1 MATTDTRSG
10 FRLPWSTDRA
20 QDDITNPDTDEGA
33 PESAVASDQPAATW
47 TESDF
52 TARPA
57 IGSGQAVSAGVPPPA
72 AAQPAPAPKKPTKLM
87 ADLAAAIR
95 ATTVSARDQQMG
107 QLEAEASTIVETIR
121 AQSEEGAVALRR
133 KSDEDVAAIR
143 EWAKAEIARIKDS
156 CEAKIA
162 DRKHV
167 LEQEV
172 ADHAA
177 AIEDRVAEVHRTV
190 DGYRRAMDHLR
201 SDHDHEIHQ

>member
-1 MATTDTRSG
+1 MAWPDSDFASRTG
-10 FRLPWSTDRA
+10 FEAARQRPAD
-20 QDDITNPDTDEGA
+20 A
-33 PESAVASDQPAATW
+33 PEPAQEAPKMVVEPSAP
-47 TESDF
+47 
-52 TARPA
+52 
-57 IGSGQAVSAGVPPPA
+57 
-72 AAQPAPAPKKPTKLM
+72 PKKPTKLM

-133 KSDEDVAAIR
+133 KSDEDVAGIR
-143 EWAKAEIARIKDS
+143 DWAKAEIARIKETS
-156 CEAKIA
+156 ESRIG

-177 AIEDRVAEVHRTV
+177 AIEDRCAEVHSTV
-190 DGYRRAMDHLR
+190 
-201 SDHDHEIHQ
+201 

>member
-1 MATTDTRSG
+1 MSE
-10 FRLPWSTDRA
+10 L
-20 QDDITNPDTDEGA
+20 
-33 PESAVASDQPAATW
+33 
-47 TESDF
+47 
-52 TARPA
+52 
-57 IGSGQAVSAGVPPPA
+57 SAGVPPAA

-95 ATTVSARDQQMG
+95 ATTEAARDQRLS
-107 QLEAEASTIVETIR
+107 QLDSEATGIVEMIR
-121 AQSEEGAVALRR
+121 AQSDEGAVALRR
-133 KSDEDVAAIR
+133 QSDEDVAAIR

-177 AIEDRVAEVHRTV
+177 AIEDRVAEVQSETDRAARSQPAVHRFGVRRFDRVDLDALPSADARVRVPRPHGHRLQPGARHTV
-190 DGYRRAMDHLR
+190 SVHRPDP
-201 SDHDHEIHQ
+201 